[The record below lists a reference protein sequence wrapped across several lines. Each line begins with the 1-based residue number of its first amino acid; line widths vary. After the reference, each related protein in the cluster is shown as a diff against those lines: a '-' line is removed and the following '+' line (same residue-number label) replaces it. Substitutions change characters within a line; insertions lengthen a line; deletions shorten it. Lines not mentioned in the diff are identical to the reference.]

1 MSRYMASISAHNLPV
16 RHLLTFVTCLF
27 SWSSSKWGLTL
38 ELPHFN
44 SSRKSRLSIPSISP
58 STDLPPDRAH
68 ANAPNL
74 GSKGEMPAKSR
85 DSKVVAG
92 RLAAALWEAMMLKLA
107 EVRILVY
114 HNEVSVFLS
123 I

>member
-1 MSRYMASISAHNLPV
+1 
-16 RHLLTFVTCLF
+16 
-27 SWSSSKWGLTL
+27 
-38 ELPHFN
+38 
-44 SSRKSRLSIPSISP
+44 
-58 STDLPPDRAH
+58 
-68 ANAPNL
+68 
-74 GSKGEMPAKSR
+74 MPAKSR